1 MYINANKWKF
11 KYLPQISIKKLNL
24 KKLLLCTY
32 LILCL
37 DWNDV
42 FFRMIVKGILASL
55 CEPAQSVTYVS
66 YLAKFKAQNTWVK
79 GDLLVHDLWPYL
91 GSNKKAS
98 HLPWI
103 LKVKQ

>member
-24 KKLLLCTY
+24 KNTLMY
-32 LILCL
+32 IPNFLCL

-55 CEPAQSVTYVS
+55 CNSAHSVTYVS
-66 YLAKFKAQNTWVK
+66 YLAKFKAKIPGLK
-79 GDLLVHDLWPYL
+79 GAFWFMTFGL
-91 GSNKKAS
+91 
-98 HLPWI
+98 I
-103 LKVKQ
+103 